1 MLDQFTTNV
10 CIKMK
15 KKPVKLIVSA
25 LALSSVLVT
34 SCEAGA
40 NLLNRNFVYANFE
53 SYMSPNLQSELRQ
66 TYNNLQFDAFASNEK
81 ALTNF
86 KNKTYTIG
94 TLSTYAVLDLIHQG
108 ILQKLDWSKFNLSY
122 LNDQDQEVP
131 IHNANDALGLFT
143 DEVQEILTSYSI
155 DNKPVN
161 LLDYAVPYFFQSLV
175 FAYRGAKIDSLVDHQ
190 SSWYDILSTISSE
203 QYRDRFNNNKLGI
216 VEDERSLYSIANLI
230 KTTKENQTVTVN
242 PPPSQLTL
250 SDFYNVYQEIADAG
264 INYRNFATNNRST
277 ALLNSDSSVILN
289 NLDSG
294 RIDGGIMY
302 NGDAIFSA
310 QGGEFH
316 AEKDD
321 PLKPKSEDFH
331 IVTPVNTPLALDLI
345 VVNKLNIEQFPG
357 FLDQAYQVIK
367 KVGLE
372 GVNETLADFQA
383 VLTEKPETIYKNGP
397 LENFNYVQYTSPLKK
412 ISDPENGL
420 VAVEG
425 WLEVADQEEL
435 SNNINSAYFIQDIK
449 NVTNFIEAPLNDIQ
463 KASLV
468 NAFARFKNNWL
479 R

>member
-1 MLDQFTTNV
+1 
-10 CIKMK
+10 MK

-25 LALSSVLVT
+25 LALSSVLVA
-34 SCEAGA
+34 SCEGGN

-66 TYNNLQFDAFASNEK
+66 TYNNLQFDTFASNEK
-81 ALTNF
+81 AITNF
-86 KNKTYTIG
+86 KNETYTIG

-108 ILQKLDWSKFNLSY
+108 ILQKLDWSQFDLSY
-122 LNDQDQEVP
+122 LNDEDQEVP
-131 IHNANDALGLFT
+131 IKNSTDALALFT
-143 DEVQEILTSYSI
+143 DDVQKVLTSYSI

-190 SSWYDILSTISSE
+190 SSWYDILNTISSE
-203 QYRDRFNNNKLGI
+203 QYRDRFNNNRLGI
-216 VEDERSLYSIANLI
+216 VEDERSLYSIANII
-230 KTTKENQTVTVN
+230 KTSKDNQEVSVN

-250 SDFYNVYQEIADAG
+250 NQFADVYQEIADAG
-264 INYRNFATNNRST
+264 INFHNLATNNRST

-294 RIDGGIMY
+294 RINGGIMF

-316 AEKDD
+316 GEEDD
-321 PLKPKSEDFH
+321 PLKPTSEDFH

-345 VVNKLNIEQFPG
+345 VVNQLNIRHFPG
-357 FLDQAYQVIK
+357 FLEQSYKVIR
-367 KVGLE
+367 KVALE
-372 GVNETLADFQA
+372 GVNQTLADFQE
-383 VLTEKPETIYKNGP
+383 VLTEDPETIYKNGP

-420 VAVEG
+420 VAAEG
-425 WLEVADQEEL
+425 WLEVPNQEEL
-435 SNNINSAYFIQDIK
+435 SENINSAYFIKDVK

-468 NAFARFKNNWL
+468 NAFARFKDNWL

>member
-1 MLDQFTTNV
+1 
-10 CIKMK
+10 MK

-264 INYRNFATNNRST
+264 INYRNLATNNRST

-302 NGDAIFSA
+302 NGDAIF
-310 QGGEFH
+310 QH
-316 AEKDD
+316 
-321 PLKPKSEDFH
+321 
-331 IVTPVNTPLALDLI
+331 
-345 VVNKLNIEQFPG
+345 
-357 FLDQAYQVIK
+357 
-367 KVGLE
+367 KVG
-372 GVNETLADFQA
+372 
-383 VLTEKPETIYKNGP
+383 
-397 LENFNYVQYTSPLKK
+397 NFMQRRM
-412 ISDPENGL
+412 IH
-420 VAVEG
+420 
-425 WLEVADQEEL
+425 
-435 SNNINSAYFIQDIK
+435 
-449 NVTNFIEAPLNDIQ
+449 
-463 KASLV
+463 
-468 NAFARFKNNWL
+468 
-479 R
+479 

>member
-1 MLDQFTTNV
+1 M
-10 CIKMK
+10 
-15 KKPVKLIVSA
+15 
-25 LALSSVLVT
+25 
-34 SCEAGA
+34 
-40 NLLNRNFVYANFE
+40 
-53 SYMSPNLQSELRQ
+53 
-66 TYNNLQFDAFASNEK
+66 
-81 ALTNF
+81 
-86 KNKTYTIG
+86 
-94 TLSTYAVLDLIHQG
+94 
-108 ILQKLDWSKFNLSY
+108 
-122 LNDQDQEVP
+122 P

-425 WLEVADQEEL
+425 
-435 SNNINSAYFIQDIK
+435 
-449 NVTNFIEAPLNDIQ
+449 
-463 KASLV
+463 
-468 NAFARFKNNWL
+468 
-479 R
+479 